1 MVDFVTDG
9 LIEVSGAYKER
20 YNLCLLVFYCVG
32 RWCKHVCVSGPHNQR
47 KCCLSESW
55 TDLRSD
61 SFRKECVWLGGNC
74 RPTSCVNI
82 LSVPSN
88 VSFPACQSISM
99 SLPGSAFPTLPP
111 GSSPPSPSLISA
123 FSLPFIYIL
132 SLQPSLCAP
141 SLPPFPPPLHSSSA
155 WARAGRQAGRLP
167 GWGPRWCSGESASSG
182 SLSPQDG
189 STALLWPI
197 WPRPVLAPVCDY
209 GPAGGQQS
217 WHSKPCQYT
226 ADWGTNC
233 GEMDS
238 HTEMWLLL
246 QFCQWPLDGVQSMKQ
261 KTGCP
266 GRCSDLLVPWK
277 YTSGYTEQTQH
288 LGSCFVTNLRLVCI

>member
-9 LIEVSGAYKER
+9 LIEVTGAYKER
-20 YNLCLLVFYCVG
+20 YYLCHLVFYCVG
-32 RWCKHVCVSGPHNQR
+32 PWCKHVCVSGPHNQR

-88 VSFPACQSISM
+88 VSFPACQTIST

-123 FSLPFIYIL
+123 FSLSFIYIL
-132 SLQPSLCAP
+132 SLQPSLYAP

-155 WARAGRQAGRLP
+155 WARAGRQASRL
-167 GWGPRWCSGESASSG
+167 GAQMVFWRVS
-182 SLSPQDG
+182 Q
-189 STALLWPI
+189 LW
-197 WPRPVLAPVCDY
+197 VSE
-209 GPAGGQQS
+209 PAGWQHGPS
-217 WHSKPCQYT
+217 VADMAEASPGTCLWLWTSRGTAKLALKTVPVHS
-226 ADWGTNC
+226 
-233 GEMDS
+233 
-238 HTEMWLLL
+238 
-246 QFCQWPLDGVQSMKQ
+246 
-261 KTGCP
+261 
-266 GRCSDLLVPWK
+266 R
-277 YTSGYTEQTQH
+277 
-288 LGSCFVTNLRLVCI
+288 LRD